1 MTIAREAWTLFAVVG
16 GGAVAAYVICDVACA
31 APLVAIAVLIPY
43 IFRDPER
50 HVPPAPLGV
59 VSPVDGS
66 ATVVG
71 EVDDPFLGRK
81 AIKLSVSMPVLG
93 PFVMRS
99 PIEGQVMQQWY
110 LPEGLDH
117 HLLSDVDAA
126 TLAKEPDARQGRYAM
141 WVQTDEQDDVVIVL
155 RGAFISYRL
164 RCGVQVGERI
174 GQGQR
179 CGLIQFAA
187 NADVYLPANSRV
199 EVQQDAALHAG
210 SDIIATLVHKGSLS
224 AAMVN
229 G

>member
-1 MTIAREAWTLFAVVG
+1 MTIAREAWALFAVAG
-16 GGAVAAYVICDVACA
+16 GGAVAAYVICDVTCA
-31 APLVAIAVLIPY
+31 APLIAVAVVIPY

-59 VSPVDGS
+59 VSPVDGG

-81 AIKLSVSMPVLG
+81 AIKISIRMPMLG

-99 PIEGQVMQQWY
+99 PTEGQVMQQWH
-110 LPEGLDH
+110 LPEGLDPN
-117 HLLSDVDAA
+117 LLGDVDAA
-126 TLAKEPDARQGRYAM
+126 VLAKDPEARKGHYAM

-155 RGAFISYRL
+155 RGAFISQRL
-164 RCGVQVGERI
+164 HCGVQVGERI

-187 NADVYLPANSRV
+187 SADVYLPVNSRV
-199 EVQQDAALHAG
+199 EVKQDAVLHAG
-210 SDIIATLVHKGSLS
+210 SDIIATLVHKVLPA
-224 AAMVN
+224 AAMVS